1 MKRSLQEFYKDIAAL
16 RTDSDLLA
24 RQRALYDRMIKTE
37 GRKSSPSCHV
47 REHCAAELS
56 AIVGEMAKRSI

>member
-1 MKRSLQEFYKDIAAL
+1 MKRSYKDIAAL
-16 RTDSDLLA
+16 RTDSDLLV
-24 RQRALYDRMIKTE
+24 RQRALYDRMVKME

-56 AIVGEMAKRSI
+56 AVVGEMANRNL